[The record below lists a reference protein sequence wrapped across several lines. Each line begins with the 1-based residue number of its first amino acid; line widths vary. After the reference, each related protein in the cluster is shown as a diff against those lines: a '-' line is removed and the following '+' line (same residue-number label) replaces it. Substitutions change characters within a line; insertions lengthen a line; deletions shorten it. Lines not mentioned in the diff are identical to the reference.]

1 MRPSLVMFSVAVALG
16 LVASGATWN
25 VAHAQAWVGEK
36 GSLNVGLDYNLAIS
50 DSVKG
55 DEETFPDAGT
65 TSHQIT
71 IGAEYTPVER
81 LAVTAALPFLAIK
94 YTGDRV
100 LAPHPGGGR
109 YDDGNTHTTLT
120 DLRVGARYQVLE
132 EPFALAPHIGGS
144 IPVADYE
151 TVGNAVAGRNLKA
164 VHLGLGLGKVFL
176 DSAYVHL
183 LYEYSLVER
192 YDRTEIT
199 KLFGQNRSDL
209 AFTLGYKLLQQRLDI
224 HLGANARIPHGG
236 VNFSELNFGAMPIP
250 DQVLYHDAILKEE
263 IILAGVGLGYQL
275 TNTLGMSVSA
285 RAFVTGENTQNANV
299 LAVGFAW
306 APL

>member
-16 LVASGATWN
+16 LVASGATWS

-50 DSVKG
+50 DSVYG
-55 DEETFPDAGT
+55 DEETFPNGGT
-65 TSHQIT
+65 TAHQVML
-71 IGAEYTPVER
+71 GVEYAPVER
-81 LAVTAALPFLAIK
+81 LAVTASLPFLALK
-94 YTGDRV
+94 YTGDKV
-100 LAPHPGGGR
+100 NAPHPGGGR
-109 YDDGNTHTTLT
+109 YDDGNIHTTLT
-120 DLRVGARYQVLE
+120 DLRIGARYQVLE
-132 EPFALAPHIGGS
+132 EPLALAPHIGGS

-151 TVGNAVAGRNLKA
+151 TVGNSVAGRHLKA
-164 VHLGLGLGKVFL
+164 LHLGLGLGKVFL
-176 DSAYVHL
+176 DAAYVHL

-192 YDRTEIT
+192 YDRTAVTEAY
-199 KLFGQNRSDL
+199 GQNRSDL

-236 VNFSELNFGAMPIP
+236 VNFSQLDFVRLTDEA
-250 DQVLYHDAILKEE
+250 LYHDAILKEQ

-275 TNTLGMSVSA
+275 TNTLGVSVSA
-285 RAFVTGENTQNANV
+285 RAFVSGENTQNANV